1 MALREREDDRLPLPN
16 GWFAVAWSKE
26 LGEGDVK
33 PVHYFGEELV
43 LFRTRS
49 GQARLVDAFCPHL
62 GAHLGHGGRVMGE
75 TVRCPFHGW
84 QFDGATGACT
94 AIPYC
99 ERIPAKARV
108 RAWDVIERN
117 GMIFAWYH
125 AEQKPADWQPPLMP
139 EIGHADWSEP
149 RTFELV
155 LPAHVQ
161 DTHENN
167 NDPVHFQFVHRSL
180 DTPPSSI
187 EYSADGRHYRIV
199 SEFQSQG
206 SMAAYLEKSS
216 LVRDSWGMGLTA
228 VRTVGFP
235 NAGLLMYSST
245 TPIEEKKVHSRWLLT
260 ATKNIV
266 DFFGEEF
273 MTGLTQGVQ
282 QDLPIWTNKVHR
294 ARPVLCEADTYLA
307 EFRKWARQFYSQP
320 AA

>member
-1 MALREREDDRLPLPN
+1 MAVREREDDHLPLPN

-33 PVHYFGEELV
+33 PVSYFGEELV

-49 GQARLVDAFCPHL
+49 GQARLVDPFCPHL

-75 TVRCPFHGW
+75 TIRCPFHGW
-84 QFDGATGACT
+84 QFDGQTGACT
-94 AIPYC
+94 TIPYC
-99 ERIPAKARV
+99 DRVPPKARV
-108 RAWDVIERN
+108 RAWDVLERN

-125 AEQKPADWQPPLMP
+125 AEQKPPEWDFPVMP

-167 NDPVHFQFVHRSL
+167 NDPVHFLFVHKSL
-180 DTPPSSI
+180 ETPPSKI
-187 EYSADGRHYRIV
+187 EYASDGRRYRIE
-199 SEFQSQG
+199 SDFLAQG
-206 SMAAYLEKSS
+206 PWAKYLEKSK
-216 LVRDSWGMGLTA
+216 LVRDSWGLGLTA
-228 VRTVGFP
+228 VRTEGIP
-235 NAGLLMYSST
+235 GAGLLMYSST
-245 TPIEEKKVHSRWLLT
+245 TPIAEKKVHSRWLLT
-260 ATKNIV
+260 ATRNVV
-266 DFFGEEF
+266 DYFGEEF

-282 QDLPIWTNKVHR
+282 QDLPIWSNKVHR

-307 EFRKWARQFYSQP
+307 EFRKWARQFYSHP
-320 AA
+320 VA

>member
-1 MALREREDDRLPLPN
+1 MSLREREDDRLPLPN

-49 GQARLVDAFCPHL
+49 GEARLVDAFCPHL

-75 TVRCPFHGW
+75 TLRCPFHGW
-84 QFDGATGACT
+84 QFDGASGACT
-94 AIPYC
+94 HIPYC

-108 RAWDVIERN
+108 RAWDVLERN

-125 AEQKPADWQPPLMP
+125 AESKPPEWTFPVLP
-139 EIGHADWSEP
+139 EIGSADWSEP

-180 DTPPSSI
+180 ETPPSSI

-199 SEFQSQG
+199 SDFLSQG
-206 SMAAYLEKSS
+206 PWAKVLEKSQ
-216 LVRDSWGMGLTA
+216 LVRDSWGLGLTA
-228 VRTVGFP
+228 VRTVGIP
-235 NAGLLMYSST
+235 DAGLLMYSST
-245 TPIEEKKVHSRWLLT
+245 TPVEEKKVHSRWLLT
-260 ATKNIV
+260 ATRNIV

-307 EFRKWARQFYSQP
+307 EFRKWARQFYTNP
-320 AA
+320 V